1 MLTVSL
7 FNIYNDLLREVSY
20 PLFSG
25 QETEM
30 LGKLSEIKKLVLFK
44 KKKKKAFKLV
54 CYLQNSCSSHYI
66 LNKWPPCELLGSVK
80 PLLK

>member
-30 LGKLSEIKKLVLFK
+30 LGKLSEIKKLVL
-44 KKKKKAFKLV
+44 V
-54 CYLQNSCSSHYI
+54 
-66 LNKWPPCELLGSVK
+66 
-80 PLLK
+80 